1 MCIGEELIGP
11 YASSKLSEFF
21 LVVEYKGRSPFKKTV
36 KKRGHCPYGAGG
48 GQPQFLF

>member
-21 LVVEYKGRSPFKKTV
+21 LVVEAFSFV
-36 KKRGHCPYGAGG
+36 
-48 GQPQFLF
+48 